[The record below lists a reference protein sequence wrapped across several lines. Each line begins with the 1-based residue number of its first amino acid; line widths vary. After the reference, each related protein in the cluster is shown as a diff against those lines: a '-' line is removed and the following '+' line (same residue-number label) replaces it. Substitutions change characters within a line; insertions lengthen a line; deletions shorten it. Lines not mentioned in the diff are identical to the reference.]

1 MNFDAAEIANFQK
14 LAAEWWD
21 AKGPMRALHH
31 INPVRLAY
39 ISRCAG
45 GLGGKTAL
53 DIGCGA
59 GLVTEGLAA
68 LGATA
73 TGIDLATDALK
84 AAELHGLE
92 SGIKARYAASSAE
105 DFAASHAAQFDVVV
119 CLEMLEHVPEP
130 ASVIAAAAALAKP
143 GATLVFSTINRNPKA
158 FALAVVGA
166 EYVLGLVPRGTHD
179 YAKFI
184 RPSELTT
191 WAREAGLEP
200 VEIRGLSYNPVSK
213 SARIGDDLDVNYF
226 LHCKK
231 PS

>member
-45 GLGGKTAL
+45 GLSGKAAL

-68 LGATA
+68 LGASA
-73 TGIDLATDALK
+73 TGIDLATDALQ